1 MNENTC
7 SLVIFYSMSMTS
19 EFVWKLRVDMFDAKN
34 VKQGLIR
41 SDHVHEDR
49 ITTSF

>member
-19 EFVWKLRVDMFDAKN
+19 VFVWKLRVDMFDAKN
-34 VKQGLIR
+34 VEQGLIK
-41 SDHVHEDR
+41 SDHIHEDR

>member
-19 EFVWKLRVDMFDAKN
+19 VFVWTLRVDMFDAKN
-34 VKQGLIR
+34 VIQGLIK

-49 ITTSF
+49 ITTAF